1 MGQLDILCYG
11 HSTNKPSKATSNSH
25 SRFMQ
30 QKVAFNTNTEL
41 SYLILPTIWAEI
53 HLNYSK
59 PSNNS
64 CLLSIEILHPVY
76 FLLPSLKKR
85 ALKWPIPEHN
95 QELSLAQMAN
105 MISQGKR
112 RWTWSSQVTSPSC
125 SSSALLQYV
134 VRWLMKKVTLSWQG
148 KGWQNAMYSG
158 NGKYTWLYC

>member
-1 MGQLDILCYG
+1 MGQLGILCNG
-11 HSTNKPSKATSNSH
+11 HWTNNPSKGTSNSH
-25 SRFMQ
+25 SPFMQ
-30 QKVAFNTNTEL
+30 QKVAFNTEL

-59 PSNNS
+59 HFNTS
-64 CLLSIEILHPVY
+64 CLLSKFSILSTSFP
-76 FLLPSLKKR
+76 LPFKKD
-85 ALKWPIPEHN
+85 ALKWPLPEHN
-95 QELSLAQMAN
+95 QEPSPAQMVN